1 MLALTLFFPKPTNS
15 GTEEDQNN
23 FRTILLRVSLFQ
35 LPASRD
41 PLAGQC
47 PNPAPHH
54 KLDSSTMFHHH
65 VVCVRVH
72 TADQSAQG
80 QPSEDGG
87 GFPGNHRDKSQSP
100 PSCLHIRLS
109 FRRRGERGALKT
121 LNKSLVFR
129 RHAQIVLTG
138 RLENSD
144 GLS

>member
-23 FRTILLRVSLFQ
+23 FRPILLRVSLFQ

-72 TADQSAQG
+72 TAGLSAQG

-87 GFPGNHRDKSQSP
+87 EFLGNPRYKSQSR
-100 PSCLHIRLS
+100 PS
-109 FRRRGERGALKT
+109 RRGNTASVTFTTPPDGTPPIGESPL
-121 LNKSLVFR
+121 LV
-129 RHAQIVLTG
+129 
-138 RLENSD
+138 N
-144 GLS
+144 